1 MDPTG
6 GKPESHTPRARA
18 TSMAAAAE
26 AGVSASAVELGDL
39 ARFHAPVSDF
49 LELSGDAWPL
59 TEEAVRRG

>member
-1 MDPTG
+1 
-6 GKPESHTPRARA
+6 
-18 TSMAAAAE
+18 MAAAAE
-26 AGVSASAVELGDL
+26 AGVSASAAAVELGDL